1 MAESIKTRPVHKDIK
16 VLNKTVTAAEHMKNT
31 YIRTK
36 NQAEQTQV
44 REQTNP
50 VEYAKQQVTE
60 KAERAVKGTV
70 YQAGKQGQK
79 AFYAVKERYQL
90 KKEAEDFRKNPGESS
105 ASFSSAGEEK
115 IYQPKEHIKNRSNRQ
130 SGIERAKKEIQEGG
144 LRKRNPVGSAG
155 VGSGNKKVARIQKAP
170 NKMIKTWNR
179 QERTIKT
186 GHFSMKEIE
195 KPLIKGAG
203 RTVKTAGQTGHT
215 LIKTTEGTARMTQ
228 QGVRTAILT
237 TQRTTLAARKAIT
250 AGVQGVKTAAKATAT
265 AAKVIIGATKS
276 LVTAILAG
284 GWIVVLLLLIV
295 ILFGAFFSIVG
306 GSNSSTVTPV
316 SAEVQA
322 YEPLIRQY
330 ARQHGIEEYVEL
342 IKAVMMQESGGR
354 GNDPMQA
361 SECGYNT
368 RYPNTPNGITD
379 PEYSIDVGIQNL
391 AACLQAAEV
400 ESPVDMNPI
409 KLALQGYNYG
419 NGYISWAKE
428 KDGGY
433 TYANAVEF
441 SDMMAERNGW
451 SSYGDK
457 EYVSH
462 VLRYYVFGR
471 IPTDGGSQ
479 AIVQVALTQ
488 EGNGGETYWSWYGF
502 TQRVE
507 WCACFVSWCADQCG
521 YIEAGVVPKFSL
533 CSAGMEWFES
543 RGQFRDGSYVPAV
556 GDIVF
561 FDWGNDGSIDHVGIV
576 ESVTDGTIYTVEGNS
591 GDQVAKRSYPLGY
604 EQIEGFGIPE
614 Y

>member
-1 MAESIKTRPVHKDIK
+1 M
-16 VLNKTVTAAEHMKNT
+16 
-31 YIRTK
+31 
-36 NQAEQTQV
+36 
-44 REQTNP
+44 
-50 VEYAKQQVTE
+50 
-60 KAERAVKGTV
+60 
-70 YQAGKQGQK
+70 
-79 AFYAVKERYQL
+79 
-90 KKEAEDFRKNPGESS
+90 
-105 ASFSSAGEEK
+105 
-115 IYQPKEHIKNRSNRQ
+115 
-130 SGIERAKKEIQEGG
+130 
-144 LRKRNPVGSAG
+144 
-155 VGSGNKKVARIQKAP
+155 QKAP
-170 NKMIKTWNR
+170 NRTIKTWNR

-186 GHFSMKEIE
+186 VHFSMKEME
-195 KPLIKGAG
+195 KPLIKGTG

-215 LIKTTEGTARMTQ
+215 RIKTTEGTARMTQ
-228 QGVRTAILT
+228 QGVRTAIHT
-237 TQRTTLAARKAIT
+237 TQRTTLAARKAVT
-250 AGVQGVKTAAKATAT
+250 AGVQGVKTAVKATAT

-284 GWIVVLLLLIV
+284 GWIVLLLLLIV

-306 GSNSSTVTPV
+306 GSNSSTVTPM

-391 AACLQAAEV
+391 AACLRAAEV

-419 NGYISWAKE
+419 NGYILWAKE

-441 SDMMAERNGW
+441 STMMAERNGW

-471 IPTDGGSQ
+471 IPTEGGNQ

-488 EGNGGETYWSWYGF
+488 EGNGGEVYWSWYGF
-502 TQRVE
+502 LQRVE

-521 YIEAGVVPKFSL
+521 YIEVGAIPKFSL

-543 RGQFRDGSYVPAV
+543 RGQFRDGSYVPAA

-576 ESVTDGTIYTVEGNS
+576 ERVADGTIYTVEGNS
-591 GDQVAKRSYPLGY
+591 GDQVAKRSYTLGY
-604 EQIEGFGIPE
+604 EQIEGFGIPA